1 MLRHRVLIATALI
14 VGLQATTAFAQDRP
28 EAYAAALKRS
38 CAAELKSRC
47 TGVQEGR
54 GRLLACLYAYE
65 NKLSARCGEVVFD
78 SMERLGEA
86 IGSLANVRR
95 VCEGDVRR
103 LCNGVAAGN
112 GNLVG
117 CLSQTRRNVSS
128 QCNAA
133 LDGAF
138 LRP

>member
-1 MLRHRVLIATALI
+1 MLRHRVFTAVAL
-14 VGLQATTAFAQDRP
+14 VFVLQTAAAFAQDRP
-28 EAYAAALKRS
+28 EAYVAAVKGS

-54 GRLLACLYAYE
+54 GRLLACLYAHE
-65 NKLSARCGEVVFD
+65 NKLSAKCGEVVFD
-78 SMERLGEA
+78 SMERLGEV

-103 LCNGVAAGN
+103 LCNGVAAGD

-117 CLSQTRRNVSS
+117 CLSQSRRSVSS